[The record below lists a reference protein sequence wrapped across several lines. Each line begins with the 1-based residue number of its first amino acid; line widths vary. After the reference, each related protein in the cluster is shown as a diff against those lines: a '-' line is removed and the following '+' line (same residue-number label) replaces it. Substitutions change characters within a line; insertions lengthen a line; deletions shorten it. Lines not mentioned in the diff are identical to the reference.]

1 MKKIYRGWLIL
12 AIAMVI
18 GGVLVG
24 STFSAFGV
32 FVIPVSTELGI
43 SRATMNTALI
53 LKNLGNAIWAP
64 IVGRL
69 LDKVPVRLVMVVCA
83 LIFTLSFVGLGL
95 SRSLLLSGVI
105 MAVGIPIAYL
115 GAGSLTNTLLIAR
128 WFSAR
133 RGRAMLL
140 AGIGLSF
147 GSSIGAP
154 AAGYLVES
162 HGWRMALVIMGVVIG
177 VLLLGLVL
185 LVRERPGPDDIEV
198 PAGAASQAGT
208 IAPAQTATSPMSIM
222 DLLRTRDF
230 WVLGLA
236 TALFL
241 GPNQALIVSLV
252 PLGIESGLSTM
263 QAASLMSV
271 LGALA
276 VISALFF
283 SIIADRIN
291 RVIFLSCLF
300 VLEALVNATLL
311 FDTSYVTLFICAGVV
326 GIVGGTLVHT
336 FYALLADRFGTAS
349 FGTVRGATFM
359 FVGISGML
367 AVRYSGEV
375 YDRTGDYAFMF
386 GTFVVIQLA
395 AAALMLS
402 SLLARRPPA
411 VTSARATP
419 A

>member
-1 MKKIYRGWLIL
+1 MTRIYRGWFIVLM
-12 AIAMVI
+12 AMVI
-18 GGVLVG
+18 AAVLTG

-32 FVIPVSTELGI
+32 FVVPVSAELGL

-53 LKNLGNAIWAP
+53 LKNLGNAVWAP
-64 IVGRL
+64 IIGRL
-69 LDKVPVRLVMVVCA
+69 LDKVRARYVMAGCA
-83 LIFTLSFVGLGL
+83 ITFALSFIVLGL
-95 SRSLLLSGVI
+95 SHSLLLSAAI

-128 WFSAR
+128 WFTAR

-140 AGIGLSF
+140 AGIG
-147 GSSIGAP
+147 SSIGASIGAP
-154 AAGYLVES
+154 GAGYLIE
-162 HGWRMALVIMGVVIG
+162 HYGWRMALVVTG
-177 VLLLGLVL
+177 VLIGALLLVL
-185 LVRERPGPDDIEV
+185 ALIVRERPAADDVEIRS
-198 PAGAASQAGT
+198 GHTASHAV
-208 IAPAQTATSPMSIM
+208 
-222 DLLRTRDF
+222 DLPLAVTTPVRISDLFRMRDF

-252 PLGIESGLSTM
+252 PLGLEAGLSTM
-263 QAASLMSV
+263 QAAGLMSV

-276 VISALFF
+276 IISALSF
-283 SIIADRIN
+283 SIVADRIN
-291 RVIFLSCLF
+291 RVIFLACLF
-300 VLEALVNATLL
+300 VTEALTNAALL
-311 FDTSYVTLFICAGVV
+311 LDTSYVVLFVCAGVV

-359 FVGISGML
+359 LVGMSGMV

-375 YDRTGDYAFMF
+375 YDRTGSYDVMF
-386 GTFVVIQLA
+386 GTFSAVQLG

-402 SLLARRPPA
+402 SLLAQRSRAPA
-411 VTSARATP
+411 RIDPTEA
-419 A
+419 